1 MTEGTTGFPH
11 WKDSGMGSCVD
22 GFLAQVLESYLDD
35 QAAIY
40 ISCHLGTHTRPYPK
54 LYSLNFLLIDKRLV
68 FSMH

>member
-1 MTEGTTGFPH
+1 
-11 WKDSGMGSCVD
+11 MGNCVD

-68 FSMH
+68 SSMH